1 MSDYIIAV
9 DFDGTLCENAWPG
22 IGEARAGV
30 IDYVLGQQMTGAKII
45 LWTNRRGEKLEE
57 AVRWCA
63 ARGLAF
69 DAVNENLPEVIE
81 RFGGDTRKVF
91 AHEYLDDR
99 AVLPDT
105 ESLSWE
111 EADALSP
118 GERGS
123 SSSGYASTT
132 LLCRPSS

>member
-1 MSDYIIAV
+1 M
-9 DFDGTLCENAWPG
+9 
-22 IGEARAGV
+22 
-30 IDYVLGQQMTGAKII
+30 LGQQMTGAKLI

-91 AHEYLDDR
+91 ADEYLEDKAVRPESVEKQRKRVSGR
-99 AVLPDT
+99 AFRNT
-105 ESLSWE
+105 
-111 EADALSP
+111 
-118 GERGS
+118 R
-123 SSSGYASTT
+123 
-132 LLCRPSS
+132 R

>member
-1 MSDYIIAV
+1 MNDYIIAV

-22 IGEARAGV
+22 IGPARAGV

-45 LWTNRRGEKLEE
+45 LWTNRRCEKLEE

-69 DAVNENLPEVIE
+69 DAVNENLPEIVE

-91 AHEYLDDR
+91 ANEYLDDR
-99 AVLPDT
+99 AVLPDSV
-105 ESLSWE
+105 EKRRKRISGR
-111 EADALSP
+111 AIRNR
-118 GERGS
+118 ER
-123 SSSGYASTT
+123 
-132 LLCRPSS
+132 